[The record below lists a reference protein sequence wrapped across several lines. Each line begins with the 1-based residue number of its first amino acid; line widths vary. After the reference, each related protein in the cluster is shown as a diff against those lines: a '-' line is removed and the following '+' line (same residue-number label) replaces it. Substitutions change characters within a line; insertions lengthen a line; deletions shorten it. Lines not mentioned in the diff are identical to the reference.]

1 METRLLLEQVTWT
14 PQLLLQTRLVL
25 EVLRYTTSLPCQMH
39 LPNLMSEFAFADSA
53 DTEASQ
59 PAADTT
65 NKCDLEVPQYLDDSN
80 KDLEMFFSTGNEALR
95 AAQCSFAI
103 LSSC

>member
-1 METRLLLEQVTWT
+1 
-14 PQLLLQTRLVL
+14 
-25 EVLRYTTSLPCQMH
+25 MH
-39 LPNLMSEFAFADSA
+39 LPNLMSEFAFADS
-53 DTEASQ
+53 EASQ